1 MRADRLVSILLLL
14 QNRGKMTS
22 RDLAQTLEV
31 SERTIIRD
39 MEALSAAGIPVLA
52 ERGREGGWML
62 TEGYRTSLTGMKPKE
77 IASLLLSADSTI
89 LSDLGIE
96 EDFSSAARKLEA
108 IVAPHSNKFAL
119 DPVQRIHVD
128 GVSWHPSDEAYPY
141 LALLQDALRNDRV
154 VKITYLR
161 NNEVS
166 ERLINPLGLVTKR
179 GVWYVVAESRG
190 VLRTYRVSRLQHA
203 ELTSDFFQRPE
214 GFDLGQYWR
223 QSTQAFKS
231 ALPSYLATVLIRE
244 ETIQEFERERY
255 LTIKKTTPCSNAGWL
270 KVDVDFNTMEW
281 ACRVLLSYGSSVLAL
296 SPQVLQEQVRQAL
309 ADTTALYESVG
320 QNFVKDDPE

>member
-31 SERTIIRD
+31 SERTIFRD

-77 IASLLLSADSTI
+77 ITSLLLSADSTI

-96 EDFSSAARKLEA
+96 GDFSSAARKLEA
-108 IVAPHSNKFAL
+108 VVASHSSSPTF
-119 DPVQRIHVD
+119 DSIQRIHVD
-128 GVSWHPSDEAYPY
+128 GASWHPSDESYPF
-141 LALLQDALRNDRV
+141 LALLQDALWHDRV

-161 NNEVS
+161 DNEAS
-166 ERLINPLGLVTKR
+166 ERLIHPLGLVTKR

-190 VLRTYRVSRLQHA
+190 ELRTYRVSRLQHA
-203 ELTSDFFQRPE
+203 ELTNDFFKRPE
-214 GFDLGQYWR
+214 DFDLGQYWR

-231 ALPSYLATVLIRE
+231 ALPSYPANVLIRE
-244 ETIQEFERERY
+244 ETMQEFERERY
-255 LTIKKTTPCSNAGWL
+255 LTVKNTIPSSLAGWL
-270 KVDVDFNTMEW
+270 EIEVDFNSLEW
-281 ACRVLLSYGSSVLAL
+281 GCRVLLSYGSSVLVL

-309 ADTTALYESVG
+309 IDTTALYESIG
-320 QNFVKDDPE
+320 QNLVKNCPE

>member
-31 SERTIIRD
+31 SERTIFRD
-39 MEALSAAGIPVLA
+39 MEALSSAGIPVLA
-52 ERGREGGWML
+52 ERGREGGWLL

-96 EDFSSAARKLEA
+96 EDFSSAARKLKA
-108 IVAPHSNKFAL
+108 VAAPPYSNSTL
-119 DPVQRIHVD
+119 DSVQRIHVD
-128 GVSWHPSDEAYPY
+128 GASWHPSDEAYPF
-141 LALLQDALRNDRV
+141 LTLLQDALWHDRV
-154 VKITYLR
+154 VKITYMR
-161 NNEVS
+161 NNESS
-166 ERLINPLGLVTKR
+166 ERLIYPLGLVTKR
-179 GVWYVVAESRG
+179 GVWYVVAESMG
-190 VLRTYRVSRLQHA
+190 ELRTYRVSRLQHA
-203 ELTSDFFQRPE
+203 EHTDDFFRRPE
-214 GFDLGQYWR
+214 NFDLGQYWQ

-231 ALPSYLATVLIRE
+231 ALPSYPATVLIRE
-244 ETIQEFERERY
+244 ETMKEFARERY
-255 LTIKKTTPCSNAGWL
+255 LTIKNTIPSSHPGWL
-270 KVDVDFNTMEW
+270 EIEVDFNALEW

-309 ADTTALYESVG
+309 VDTTVLYESIG
-320 QNFVKDDPE
+320 KDLSKSCPE